1 MRVHE
6 QGYWEWI
13 GFALYNIYREMPS
26 ISHLEVFARKSPA
39 VSHKEKWPLGTLAFF
54 HVWKSPSLLRI
65 QFWHP
70 GVSRKFQIHSP
81 SKQPSV
87 LTVNLSFIL
96 KYQNFNGRRSGG
108 GGHFFIKDST
118 KDSKRQNQLCM
129 IFYEFC
135 APDRCASI
143 LIYSFP
149 LARWTSK
156 WYTGCKDM
164 LLSLFLELRVDSWA
178 AFSSSLW
185 QKDYFFS
192 PVQLLVK
199 SVKNRIFSR
208 SLARTVQILEF

>member
-1 MRVHE
+1 MPASPLSA
-6 QGYWEWI
+6 QGILIPWRSVAPPHSNI
-13 GFALYNIYREMPS
+13 GKCLPPPTSRFFLG
-26 ISHLEVFARKSPA
+26 KSPA

-118 KDSKRQNQLCM
+118 KDSKRQKQL
-129 IFYEFC
+129 
-135 APDRCASI
+135 S
-143 LIYSFP
+143 
-149 LARWTSK
+149 
-156 WYTGCKDM
+156 M
-164 LLSLFLELRVDSWA
+164 LLYTFLWFSTPNLRG
-178 AFSSSLW
+178 
-185 QKDYFFS
+185 
-192 PVQLLVK
+192 
-199 SVKNRIFSR
+199 
-208 SLARTVQILEF
+208 

>member
-1 MRVHE
+1 
-6 QGYWEWI
+6 
-13 GFALYNIYREMPS
+13 MPS

-96 KYQNFNGRRSGG
+96 KYQNSNGRRSGG

-118 KDSKRQNQLCM
+118 KDSKRQKQLCM
-129 IFYEFC
+129 IFLPLLRTKCMRLNSYLFV
-135 APDRCASI
+135 PFGPLD
-143 LIYSFP
+143 LQMIYWMQRYATVS
-149 LARWTSK
+149 
-156 WYTGCKDM
+156 
-164 LLSLFLELRVDSWA
+164 
-178 AFSSSLW
+178 
-185 QKDYFFS
+185 
-192 PVQLLVK
+192 
-199 SVKNRIFSR
+199 FSR
-208 SLARTVQILEF
+208 AKS